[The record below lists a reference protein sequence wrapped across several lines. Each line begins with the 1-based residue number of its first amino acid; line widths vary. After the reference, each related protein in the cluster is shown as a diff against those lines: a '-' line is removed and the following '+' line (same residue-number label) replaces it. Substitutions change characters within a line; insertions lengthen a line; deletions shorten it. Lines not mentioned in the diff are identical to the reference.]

1 MQKILWKGAISFGLV
16 HIPVRL
22 YAAET
27 SHGLDLTMLDR
38 RDFWPIGYTRVNK
51 RTGKEVDWE
60 NIAKAY
66 EYESE
71 QFVVLTDEDIKRANV
86 KATQTIDI
94 QAFVDAREMPITYYA
109 RPYYVTPDRGG
120 DKVYGLLRETLRRSG
135 RIAIAQFVLRTKQY
149 LAALLPQYDVIVL
162 DTLRYADQIRPAEF
176 ELPKSDLKHAGVT
189 AKEVEMAM
197 VLVDG
202 MTEKWNPGQFHNTF
216 KEDVLTLVQKKVK
229 ANQSKTITEPD
240 TATASARRDN
250 VVDLMAL
257 LRQSIHAK
265 TGKLAAET
273 AREPATPVRSRTQG
287 GKAPRR
293 SAASSSSKTTS
304 AKSGASLTRTTGSR
318 ERRAS
323 K

>member
-94 QAFVDAREMPITYYA
+94 QAFVDARE
-109 RPYYVTPDRGG
+109 
-120 DKVYGLLRETLRRSG
+120 
-135 RIAIAQFVLRTKQY
+135 
-149 LAALLPQYDVIVL
+149 
-162 DTLRYADQIRPAEF
+162 
-176 ELPKSDLKHAGVT
+176 
-189 AKEVEMAM
+189 
-197 VLVDG
+197 
-202 MTEKWNPGQFHNTF
+202 
-216 KEDVLTLVQKKVK
+216 
-229 ANQSKTITEPD
+229 
-240 TATASARRDN
+240 
-250 VVDLMAL
+250 
-257 LRQSIHAK
+257 
-265 TGKLAAET
+265 
-273 AREPATPVRSRTQG
+273 
-287 GKAPRR
+287 
-293 SAASSSSKTTS
+293 
-304 AKSGASLTRTTGSR
+304 
-318 ERRAS
+318 
-323 K
+323 

>member
-1 MQKILWKGAISFGLV
+1 
-16 HIPVRL
+16 
-22 YAAET
+22 
-27 SHGLDLTMLDR
+27 
-38 RDFWPIGYTRVNK
+38 
-51 RTGKEVDWE
+51 
-60 NIAKAY
+60 
-66 EYESE
+66 
-71 QFVVLTDEDIKRANV
+71 
-86 KATQTIDI
+86 
-94 QAFVDAREMPITYYA
+94 
-109 RPYYVTPDRGG
+109 
-120 DKVYGLLRETLRRSG
+120 
-135 RIAIAQFVLRTKQY
+135 
-149 LAALLPQYDVIVL
+149 
-162 DTLRYADQIRPAEF
+162 
-176 ELPKSDLKHAGVT
+176 
-189 AKEVEMAM
+189 MAM

-240 TATASARRDN
+240 TATAPARRDN

-257 LRQSIHAK
+257 LKQSIRSK
-265 TGKLAAET
+265 TGNAALET